1 MVQSELKR
9 LIGEIKSLGPSI
21 QGIESRA
28 APNRTI
34 ELNEVTATLQQ
45 LDPVWEV
52 LYPEERRRVL
62 ELLIKSI
69 TVTKSTV
76 NIHFR
81 PNGIEQ
87 IVDELTP
94 ISEQRDG

>member
-9 LIGEIKSLGPSI
+9 LNGEIKSLDAAIRS
-21 QGIESRA
+21 IESSVT
-28 APNRTI
+28 PNRTI

-45 LDPVWEV
+45 LDTVWDV

-62 ELLIKSI
+62 ELSIKSI
-69 TVTKSTV
+69 TVTKSAV
-76 NIHFR
+76 DIHFR
-81 PNGIEQ
+81 PNGVEQ

-94 ISEQRDG
+94 MCEQRDG